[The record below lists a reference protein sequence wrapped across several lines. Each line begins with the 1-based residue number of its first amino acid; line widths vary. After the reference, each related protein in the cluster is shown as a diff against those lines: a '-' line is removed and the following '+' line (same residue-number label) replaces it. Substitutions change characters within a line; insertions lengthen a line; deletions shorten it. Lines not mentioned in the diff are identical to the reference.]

1 MIGFVPQA
9 YILFDELT
17 VYENIMLAVILID
30 MFAGTSHKYRLHV
43 CRIGYSPL
51 PTHPCH
57 QALHRHGCVAPPT
70 RTP

>member
-30 MFAGTSHKYRLHV
+30 MFAGTSHV
-43 CRIGYSPL
+43 PF
-51 PTHPCH
+51 TF
-57 QALHRHGCVAPPT
+57 AE
-70 RTP
+70 